1 MINFIPFFKRKDFN
15 DGVDEPQEVEHFN
28 SFGEGYDYYLSH
40 YRASMGWYHTRD
52 QAKFYVASDEK
63 TEVKYTRV
71 SKDTRVSRLFLKDT
85 RDIPFE
91 MIRVKG
97 LEDKNIIE
105 SKTLAETH
113 VFNEADIDGT
123 IVSTG
128 CDHLV
133 NGNFNKWVDD
143 NDFDIAIPL
152 RRKSRVNNALIIQKK
167 RTKNTIDF
175 FNYRLEKFYELS
187 KDNRAWYGDQKSY
200 ESLFLEKGIL
210 TKGVKGSGRLGLHNI
225 MGCKI
230 LIIPYGGDVVGTNI
244 DDVYGHYFFPNALFF
259 DYKGGRKKK
268 YKVGLERAIAKIENN
283 KGKFNDTSDF
293 INFNDKNTNE

>member
-1 MINFIPFFKRKDFN
+1 MPESGRPFN
-15 DGVDEPQEVEHFN
+15 
-28 SFGEGYDYYLSH
+28 
-40 YRASMGWYHTRD
+40 
-52 QAKFYVASDEK
+52 
-63 TEVKYTRV
+63 
-71 SKDTRVSRLFLKDT
+71 
-85 RDIPFE
+85 

-105 SKTLAETH
+105 SKTLAETY
-113 VFNEADIDGT
+113 VFNEADIEGT
-123 IVSTG
+123 IVSSG

-133 NGNFNKWVDD
+133 NGNFNKWVND

-152 RRKSRVNNALIIQKK
+152 RRKSRVNNALIIQKR

-187 KDNRAWYGDQKSY
+187 KESRAWYGDQRSY

-225 MGCKI
+225 MGCKV

-259 DYKGGRKKK
+259 DYKGDRKRK
-268 YKVGLERAIAKIENN
+268 YKIGLERARAKFREN
-283 KGKFNDTSDF
+283 KGQFVNNDDF
-293 INFNDKNTNE
+293 INFNSDHTNE

>member
-1 MINFIPFFKRKDFN
+1 MINFVPFFKRKDFN
-15 DGVDEPQEVEHFN
+15 DGVEEPEEVKHFN

-40 YRASMGWYHTRD
+40 YRTSMGWYHTRD

-63 TEVKYTRV
+63 TEVK
-71 SKDTRVSRLFLKDT
+71 DT
-85 RDIPFE
+85 RDIPFD

-128 CDHLV
+128 CDHLI

-175 FNYRLEKFYELS
+175 FNYRLEKFYQLKKE
-187 KDNRAWYGDQKSY
+187 NRAWYGDQKSY

-210 TKGVKGSGRLGLHNI
+210 TKGVKGSGKLGIHEI

-259 DYKGGRKKK
+259 DYKGGSKTIIKEKDRNR
-268 YKVGLERAIAKIENN
+268 Y
-283 KGKFNDTSDF
+283 
-293 INFNDKNTNE
+293 